1 MEGKLLF
8 SPTAVAGGIGLDGPR
23 AVTAAG
29 IPSQNIDVLSVED
42 DCGCGPRE
50 LHGGNGF
57 PLLAA
62 EVEALAGREKA
73 VFVAAVLPAAD
84 HEQGLAHLDG
94 AVGVSGVDHI
104 GEHFE

>member
-1 MEGKLLF
+1 MKRKRQF
-8 SPTAVAGGIGLDGPR
+8 APAAVAGGIGLDGPR
-23 AVTAAG
+23 AVTVAG
-29 IPSQNIDVLSVED
+29 IASQNINVLSIED

-62 EVEALAGREKA
+62 EVEALAGREEA
-73 VFVAAVLPAAD
+73 VFVAAVLPAPD
-84 HEQGLAHLDG
+84 YEQGLAHLDG
-94 AVGVSGVDHI
+94 AVSVARVDHI